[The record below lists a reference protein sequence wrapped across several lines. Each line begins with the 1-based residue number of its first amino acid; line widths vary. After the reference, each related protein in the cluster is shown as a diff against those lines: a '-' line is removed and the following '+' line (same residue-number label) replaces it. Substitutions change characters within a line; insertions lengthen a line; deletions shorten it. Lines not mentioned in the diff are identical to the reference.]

1 MIDSLVGFS
10 YTASS
15 MDDSLDQSQLH
26 RLAIDAALNCQ
37 WDEAVKFNQEL
48 IETDPANVTC
58 LNRLARALCELGQYK
73 EAKKHYQEVIKIDPY
88 NSIAQKNLK
97 RIAVLKDTD
106 GPNSNQIGAGSMM
119 RHLSASSFLQE
130 PGVTKLVTLVK
141 TAEPQKLIT
150 LSSGTPVKLVPKSK
164 SMAVV
169 DEKNQYIGVLP
180 DDIAFLMLKL
190 INGGNKFDVII
201 KSSKPN
207 SITVLIREI
216 FRSKKFRNQPS
227 FLEESNISSVSEGI
241 GILASDRLD
250 DRSEEEPEEQVN

>member
-1 MIDSLVGFS
+1 MDEIID
-10 YTASS
+10 
-15 MDDSLDQSQLH
+15 QPQLH
-26 RLAIDAALNCQ
+26 RQAIDAALNCQ
-37 WDEAVKFNQEL
+37 WDEAVRLNEQL
-48 IETDPANVTC
+48 IGVDPANVTC

-73 EAKKHYQEVIKIDPY
+73 EAKKHYQEVLKIDPY

-97 RIAVLKDTD
+97 RIAVLKDNDT
-106 GPNSNQIGAGSMM
+106 PKANQIGAGSMM
-119 RHLSASSFLQE
+119 RHLSAASFLQE

-150 LSSGTPVKLVPKSK
+150 LSSGTPVMLIPKSK

-241 GILASDRLD
+241 GLMSSDRLD
-250 DRSEEEPEEQVN
+250 DRSEEEPDEQVN